1 MAKRIYIDAGHGG
14 KDAGAVSDGFVE
26 KDLNLTVANQLASL
40 LKAYDV
46 SIYQNRSTDV
56 KLSINDMCADAKKLG
71 VDAYISIHHNAG
83 GGVGHEVFYQHNHA
97 KAKELASILDEE
109 YKRVPQKSR
118 GIKESK
124 QGTNYNFGVCRI
136 NAADNIPAIL
146 SEFAFVDNKTDQKMI
161 DSEAKLLK
169 EAQALCNAAVKFL
182 GLSKKPAPAPAPEFE
197 VGDIVQIKLS
207 ADKWYTGTKIPD
219 WVKPKFW
226 IVSLVGGDRVVINTD
241 TSGNYSINSPIKA
254 SDLLFIKKS
263 SGGYLVK
270 ITVSTLNV
278 RAGAGLSYKVVTKVK
293 LNEVYTIVDSVG
305 LWGKLKSGA
314 GWIYLPYTKK
324 V

>member
-1 MAKRIYIDAGHGG
+1 MAKIYLDAGHGG
-14 KDAGAVSDGFVE
+14 SDPGAGGGNFTE
-26 KDLNLTVANQLASL
+26 KSLNLTVANQLADL

-46 SIYQNRSTDV
+46 TVYQNRTTDV
-56 KLSINDMCADAKKLG
+56 KLSINDMCAEAKKLG

-97 KAKELASILDEE
+97 KSKELAAILDEE

-197 VGDIVQIKLS
+197 VGDIVQIKLT
-207 ADKWYTGTKIPD
+207 AKTWYTGAKIPP
-219 WVKPKFW
+219 WVMNKRW
-226 IVSLVGGDRVVINTD
+226 VVALVEGDRVVINTD
-241 TSGNYSINSPIKA
+241 TSGNYSISSPIRD
-254 SDLLFIKKS
+254 SDLLLFKK
-263 SGGYLVK
+263 GGNNYLVK
-270 ITVSTLNV
+270 IVVSSLNV
-278 RAGAGLSYKVVTKVK
+278 RAGAGTSYKVNTKVK
-293 LNEVYTIVDSVG
+293 LNEVYTIVDTAG